1 MRFSIWIAW
10 SICARCPT
18 ITLTLPFA
26 THPTEMPT
34 AEIFIWGGRFGGR
47 FDRYKHPQI
56 TPPHQ
61 QQADWNPH
69 TRRNVGDKVQKTVNH
84 AYGGRFSRYSGVQTD
99 SKLQRIDWD
108 VAPPQE
114 FFDELFRVSKNQIIW
129 GGNYFSLPPTRCF
142 LVWRKLSIS
151 EKFSMAM
158 CEYAWTSFEGNAKL
172 FEMTPQRG
180 DNSGKF
186 HPTEKPIALYN
197 WVLGLFA
204 KEGDRI
210 FDPMMGSQSSR
221 CAAYLSGYDYYGC
234 EIDEYYFHKGND
246 FFERICHG
254 VKSDGKGNKLI
265 QKSLF

>member
-1 MRFSIWIAW
+1 MDCVEYMR
-10 SICARCPT
+10 
-18 ITLTLPFA
+18 TLPDNHFDIAICDPPYGDADSGNFYLGAVWGTLRPLQAA
-26 THPTEMPT
+26 TN
-34 AEIFIWGGRFGGR
+34 
-47 FDRYKHPQI
+47 Y
-56 TPPHQ
+56 PPNQQ
-61 QQADWNPH
+61 QQAYWNPH

-84 AYGGRFSRYSGVQTD
+84 AYGGRFSRYSGGVHTD

-204 KEGDRI
+204 KEGDKI

-221 CAAYLSGYDYYGC
+221 CAAYLSGYDFYGC

-254 VKSDGKGNKLI
+254 VTSDDKGNKII
-265 QKSLF
+265 QQQLF